1 MHAVRDS
8 SLRRWVDSLSIRYS
22 AATSMQTDHDSAQ
35 SPTSTISRLGLPA
48 APIVALLVWVA
59 LGGSELEPTGRI
71 VAAIATLMAV
81 LWLTEALPIA
91 ATALLPLA
99 LVPLLTGGA
108 IGIREVASPYAHEMI
123 FLFMGGFMIAL
134 AMQRCGLH
142 RRIAL
147 HIIQIV
153 GVSPRRVILGFM
165 LAAGLLSMWISNTAT
180 TVMML
185 PIALS
190 VIELIRRRLDE
201 LESPGS
207 ENEPDEDPSRARQ
220 APTGFSF
227 AICLL
232 LGIAYGAS
240 IGGTATLIGTP
251 PNAFM
256 AGFMRDNYGREIAF
270 ADWLPFGLPFALV
283 LMPLVWLLLVRVVY
297 PVRLEAIPGGR
308 ALIREELRL
317 CGKPTA
323 SERAVGAVF
332 LVTASLWL
340 LRGRLSDLSVGDLQP
355 FAGISDAGIAMLAA
369 AVLFAWPVDRQRGEF
384 LLDWKTALGIPWG
397 ILLLF
402 GGGLSLASCVA
413 SSGVDR
419 FIGGQIAAVS
429 FLPEIAL
436 IVLVTAAVILL
447 TEMTSNAA
455 TTATF
460 LPIVAAA
467 AQAMEVDPLKFVIP
481 ATLAASC
488 AFMMPVATPPNAIVF
503 GSGEITIP
511 QMVRAGI
518 WVNVVALVL
527 IVVLVLT
534 LGGPLLGIE

>member
-1 MHAVRDS
+1 MKDPSTETTS
-8 SLRRWVDSLSIRYS
+8 SPGTGRASVAKRY
-22 AATSMQTDHDSAQ
+22 
-35 SPTSTISRLGLPA
+35 GLIG
-48 APIVALLVWVA
+48 APLLALLVWSL
-59 LGGSELEPTGRI
+59 LGGSELEPTGRV
-71 VAAIATLMAV
+71 VAAIATLMAI

-99 LVPLLTGGA
+99 LVPLFSGGE
-108 IGIREVASPYAHEMI
+108 ITIRQAAAPYAHEMI

-142 RRIAL
+142 RRLAL

-153 GVSPRRVILGFM
+153 GDSPRRVVLGFM
-165 LAAGLLSMWISNTAT
+165 MASGVLSMWISNTAT

-190 VIELIRRRLDE
+190 VVELVRGRLADPRAENDSSAKAAVPDE
-201 LESPGS
+201 LG
-207 ENEPDEDPSRARQ
+207 
-220 APTGFSF
+220 GFTF

-232 LGIAYGAS
+232 LGIAYGSS

-256 AGFMRDNYGREIAF
+256 AGFMSDNYAREISF
-270 ADWLPFGLPFALV
+270 SDWLPFGLPFAMV
-283 LMPLVWLLLVRVVY
+283 LLPLVWWLLVRFVY
-297 PVRLEAIPGGR
+297 PIRFEAIPGGR
-308 ALIREELRL
+308 ALIREELEL
-317 CGKPTA
+317 CGAPSKA
-323 SERAVGAVF
+323 ERAVAVVF
-332 LVTASLWL
+332 LVTATLWI
-340 LRGRLSDLSVGDLQP
+340 LRSRLVGLQFGGAEP
-355 FAGISDAGIAMLAA
+355 FAGLSDAGIAMLAA
-369 AVLFAWPVDRQRGEF
+369 AVLFAWPADWRSGEF
-384 LLDWKTALGIPWG
+384 LLDWETALKLPWG

-402 GGGLSLASCVA
+402 GGGLSLASSVA

-419 FIGGQIAAVS
+419 FVGGQIASVS
-429 FLPEIAL
+429 FLPEIVL
-436 IVLVTAAVILL
+436 IVLVTGAVILL

-467 AQAMEVDPLKFVIP
+467 AQAMEIDPLKFVIP

-511 QMVRAGI
+511 QMVRAGL
-518 WVNVVALVL
+518 WMNLVALVL